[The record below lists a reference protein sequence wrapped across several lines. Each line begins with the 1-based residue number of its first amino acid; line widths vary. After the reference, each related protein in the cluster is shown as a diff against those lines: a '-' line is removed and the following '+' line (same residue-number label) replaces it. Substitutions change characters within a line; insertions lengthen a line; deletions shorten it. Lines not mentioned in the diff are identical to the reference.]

1 MGGVED
7 IVKVPLN
14 ITKKVVNVPIKACEN
29 ITHTIK
35 NDDEREMNDAI
46 AKFNEQQRNQNIQIE
61 NKNKEIEEESKK
73 KEENLNKLKEEENIK
88 KIQYEN
94 KKKKM
99 KNNLKKKKMMKKKKE
114 MKLLRIIIL

>member
-1 MGGVED
+1 MIKNKMRRYVSKA
-7 IVKVPLN
+7 IKT
-14 ITKKVVNVPIKACEN
+14 TKKVVNVPIKACEN
-29 ITHTIK
+29 IIHTIK
-35 NDDEREMNDAI
+35 NDDKKKDDAI

-94 KKKKM
+94 KKK
-99 KNNLKKKKMMKKKKE
+99 
-114 MKLLRIIIL
+114 RR